1 MAKISREKYKTR
13 NNVFD
18 NFTNRNLFTLAGRG
32 LFDEETLSPVK
43 IGKEANVFYALKG
56 EEKIIIKI
64 YRLETCDF
72 KRMYEYISLDP
83 RFENLKKKRRDIIF
97 SWAKRE
103 YTNLFKAKKAN
114 VKVPTPYMN
123 LYNIV
128 VMSFIGDE
136 KPALQLKDYTF
147 ENEEE
152 KKEILEQIIQNY
164 KRLYHKAKLVHGDLS
179 KFNILIHKKKVYFID
194 FSQTVPIESLNS
206 KELLLR
212 DIKNIVAY
220 FKKEG
225 LKITEEELYKKIIEE
240 K

>member
-56 EEKIIIKI
+56 DEKVIIKI

-114 VKVPTPYMN
+114 VKVPIPYMN
-123 LYNIV
+123 LFNIV

-136 KPALQLKDYTF
+136 NPAVQLKDYVF

-152 KKEILEQIIQNY
+152 KKDILEQIIENY
-164 KRLYHKAKLVHGDLS
+164 KKLYHKAKLVHGDLS
-179 KFNILIHKKKVYFID
+179 KFNILIHKGKVYFID
-194 FSQTVPIESLNS
+194 FSQSVPIESLNS

-212 DIKNIVAY
+212 DVKNITSY
-220 FKKEG
+220 FKKQNVN
-225 LKITEEELYKKIIEE
+225 ITEEELYKKIVE
-240 K
+240 KN

>member
-18 NFTNRNLFTLAGRG
+18 NFTNRNLFVLASRG

-56 EEKIIIKI
+56 NEKVVVKI

-72 KRMYEYISLDP
+72 KRMYEYISIDP

-97 SWAKRE
+97 AWAKRE
-103 YTNLFKAKKAN
+103 FTNLLKAKKAD
-114 VKVPTPYMN
+114 VKVPNPYMHFF
-123 LYNIV
+123 NIV

-136 KPALQLKDYTF
+136 NPALQLKDYVF
-147 ENEEE
+147 ENENEL
-152 KKEILEQIIQNY
+152 KNIFDQIVKNY
-164 KRLYHKAKLVHGDLS
+164 KNLYHKAKLVHGDLS
-179 KFNILIHKKKVYFID
+179 KFNILIHKGKVYFID
-194 FSQTVPIESLNS
+194 FSQSVPLDSVNS
-206 KELLLR
+206 KDLLLR
-212 DIKNIVAY
+212 DVKNLVSF
-220 FKKEG
+220 FKKNNFDVS
-225 LKITEEELYKKIIEE
+225 EEELYDLIVE